1 MKASELI
8 FLLQKQMD
16 LMKCDP
22 YVIIQHPDDDA
33 FNQKDVENRKRGLQ
47 AGYIDLTPV
56 ITLTHADTLL
66 GKRVKEQIWRRFPEL
81 ERYLEE

>member
-8 FLLQKQMD
+8 SLLQSQMD
-16 LMKCDP
+16 IMACDP

-33 FNQKDVENRKRGLQ
+33 WNEKDVEMRRRGLWG
-47 AGYIDLTPV
+47 GYIGTEPT

-66 GKRVKEQIWRRFPEL
+66 GKKVKEQIWRRFPEL
-81 ERYLEE
+81 ERYLE